1 MDLLTRGL
9 DSPII
14 PRCTVVNVCVPTLK
28 RYDLLANLLRSLNA
42 GYLRPTAVYIINNGL
57 DKDALFTAV
66 KETIDC
72 PVKILTPKKNLGVS
86 ASWNWFIRNVAEDR
100 VIVNDD
106 VTFAP
111 ESLEMIAKTQGDFV
125 SALRHTNACS
135 CFKISDICV
144 RKVGY
149 FDEKISPGYAYFEDC
164 DYGERLKLKNVPIT
178 SVECGV
184 MHGDEHGGSKTKA
197 AYTREEH
204 EDHHRRFQIAKDN
217 FQLKWGFL
225 PHGMGA

>member
-100 VIVNDD
+100 VIVNGLMRARPGAK
-106 VTFAP
+106 VKPEEQGATEAQSAP
-111 ESLEMIAKTQGDFV
+111 GAQKT
-125 SALRHTNACS
+125 SN
-135 CFKISDICV
+135 
-144 RKVGY
+144 
-149 FDEKISPGYAYFEDC
+149 
-164 DYGERLKLKNVPIT
+164 
-178 SVECGV
+178 
-184 MHGDEHGGSKTKA
+184 
-197 AYTREEH
+197 
-204 EDHHRRFQIAKDN
+204 
-217 FQLKWGFL
+217 
-225 PHGMGA
+225 